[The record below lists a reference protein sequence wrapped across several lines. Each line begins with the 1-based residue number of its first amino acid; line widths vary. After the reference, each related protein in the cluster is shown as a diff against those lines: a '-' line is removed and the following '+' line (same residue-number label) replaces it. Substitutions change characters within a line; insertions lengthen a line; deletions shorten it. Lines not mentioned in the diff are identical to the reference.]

1 MAQMARFSYSDEIKD
16 RVPLSEAMTFY
27 GLRLVMGRT
36 QCPFHNGKDRN
47 LSVKRDHF
55 RCFVCGEHGD
65 VITFVMRYFG
75 LSFMDAMRKL
85 NDDFNLRLPLD
96 KKDQTVVF
104 VPTPDQ
110 TEKQRKS
117 QEHKKQLEELQKRY
131 EEAFGAYAACDVIVM
146 RCKPVSAVGVAGISE
161 AYAWALKNI
170 DRCWHEL
177 KEAEAELFSFEMDE
191 E

>member
-1 MAQMARFSYSDEIKD
+1 MTRFSYSDEIKD

-27 GLRLVMGRT
+27 GIRLVMGRT

-47 LSVKRDHF
+47 LSVKRDRF

-65 VITFVMRYFG
+65 VITFVMKYFG

-85 NDDFNLRLPLD
+85 NDDFGLMLPLD

-104 VPTPDQ
+104 VQTPDQ
-110 TEKQRKS
+110 TEKQRKA
-117 QEHKKQLEELQKRY
+117 QERKKRLEELQKRY
-131 EEAFGAYAACDVIVM
+131 DEAFEAFAACDVIVT
-146 RCKPVSAVGVAGISE
+146 RLRPVSAVGVAGISE
-161 AYAWALKNI
+161 AYAWAVKNI

-177 KEAEAELFSFEMDE
+177 KEAEAELFSVEMDE
-191 E
+191 D

>member
-1 MAQMARFSYSDEIKD
+1 MNNYADEIKA
-16 RVPLSEAMTFY
+16 RIPLLESLNFY
-27 GLRLVMGRT
+27 GFHPSYNRMP
-36 QCPFHNGKDRN
+36 CPFHNGKDRN
-47 LSVKRDHF
+47 LSIKRDHF

-65 VITFVMRYFG
+65 VITFVMKYFG

-85 NDDFNLRLPLD
+85 NDDFGLRLPLD
-96 KKDQTVVF
+96 KKDQTVAF

-110 TEKQRKS
+110 TEKQRKA
-117 QEHKKQLEELQKRY
+117 QERKKRLEELQKRY
-131 EEAFGAYAACDVIVM
+131 EDAFGAYAACDVIIM

-177 KEAEAELFSFEMDE
+177 KEAEAELFSVEMDDE
-191 E
+191 